1 MALLEGERY
10 LLNEKTGP
18 WSTSTKA
25 RDLTKKNLPEKHA
38 TKFTGTMTAANYTKG
53 AVFKFENSATRS
65 TNKKIADTSDRCF
78 NSFPESN
85 RNNFFVAKDS
95 SGTMIARSYNLG
107 TFLENFQNI

>member
-1 MALLEGERY
+1 
-10 LLNEKTGP
+10 
-18 WSTSTKA
+18 
-25 RDLTKKNLPEKHA
+25 
-38 TKFTGTMTAANYTKG
+38 MTAANYTKG

-107 TFLENFQNI
+107 TFFRK